1 MGSKIERIEQK
12 IIFFP
17 SLSPIPF
24 TPFRFKVEEKF
35 SLFNKII
42 STLLASTDYFEIDY
56 EIHRKIFV

>member
-17 SLSPIPF
+17 SLSSIPF
-24 TPFRFKVEEKF
+24 TPFCFKVEEKF

-42 STLLASTDYFEIDY
+42 STLLASTDYLEIDY
-56 EIHRKIFV
+56 EIHRKTFV